1 MANKKM
7 GSAAAHLFV
16 SLKLYGNYLSADIVP
31 GVILK
36 ERR

>member
-16 SLKLYGNYLSADIVP
+16 SLKLYGNYLFRAVVP